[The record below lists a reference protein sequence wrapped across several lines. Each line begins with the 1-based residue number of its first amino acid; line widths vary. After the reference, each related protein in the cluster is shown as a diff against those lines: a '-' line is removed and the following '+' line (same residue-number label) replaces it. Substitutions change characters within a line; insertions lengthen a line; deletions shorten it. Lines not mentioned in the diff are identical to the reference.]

1 MKVESE
7 EEKIKDLCRYVEFNN
22 LNKKESKIS
31 KIQAWI
37 KSFRSFVEQ
46 SEKQVSSDI
55 MNMPFSME
63 LQKY

>member
-7 EEKIKDLCRYVEFNN
+7 EEIIKDLCRYVEFNN
-22 LNKKESKIS
+22 LNKEESKSS

-63 LQKY
+63 LQKC